1 MRTQVTGKDTI
12 SVTAHDTRNL
22 FGVTAS
28 TSHLLASKT
37 DIERRRELV
46 AAIGTS
52 LPLAVGS
59 VATRQTGTKPA

>member
-1 MRTQVTGKDTI
+1 MRKQVTGKDTI

-22 FGVTAS
+22 SGVTAS

-37 DIERRRELV
+37 DTGRRRGLV
-46 AAIGTS
+46 AAIGMS